1 MTETNPVIFRT
12 YKTYG
17 GYYAYDRHTDSVVA
31 LSQEEYGE
39 LRAVEE
45 GELPTE
51 KSRVIARYQRNRRLI
66 FIWNT
71 VWTVRRQ
78 SSDFTA
84 GSPFWK
90 LA

>member
-17 GYYAYDRHTDSVVA
+17 GYYAYDRHTDSVIA
-31 LSQEEYGE
+31 LNQEEYGE

-66 FIWNT
+66 FIWST
-71 VWTVRRQ
+71 ALTVRRYPLV
-78 SSDFTA
+78 FTA
-84 GSPFWK
+84 ESRF
-90 LA
+90 